1 MIRHAVGIDER
12 RAKFRQDLV
21 ERVSAGPTR
30 KPSFKSEALLNKA
43 VENNGG
49 ARRASANGHGEH
61 QVYQNRSSLQHHRFS
76 SSHERLSVTGDK
88 ESVLSL
94 DIHAHADEDDED
106 ERAEQD
112 IQEVWF
118 PGAHGD
124 IGGGWDLPD
133 GEESL
138 SHGPLVWMV
147 SEKMKKVY
155 FYLLITSEQIREARK
170 AGVVFDTQRMKEN
183 NCWLDDFEPEES
195 SLDAAAAAAAGIPT
209 IEISSD
215 SPAVSTPDILA
226 TKTTNRPTSND
237 TARITSETNRKG
249 NARQYLLNAYTKGRI
264 HDCLCWPEG
273 GLTLTGT
280 LGWKIM
286 EYLPFRRMDLQPDG
300 SWKPIMWPLP
310 RGEVRDIPDNV
321 TIHNSVIRRMLAD
334 ENYRPGNLIV
344 GGGGRGVRR
353 APESFGIGEWVVLKE
368 KGNLVGELLEKKPK

>member
-1 MIRHAVGIDER
+1 MLI
-12 RAKFRQDLV
+12 
-21 ERVSAGPTR
+21 
-30 KPSFKSEALLNKA
+30 LL
-43 VENNGG
+43 
-49 ARRASANGHGEH
+49 
-61 QVYQNRSSLQHHRFS
+61 
-76 SSHERLSVTGDK
+76 
-88 ESVLSL
+88 
-94 DIHAHADEDDED
+94 
-106 ERAEQD
+106 
-112 IQEVWF
+112 
-118 PGAHGD
+118 
-124 IGGGWDLPD
+124 
-133 GEESL
+133 
-138 SHGPLVWMV
+138 
-147 SEKMKKVY
+147 
-155 FYLLITSEQIREARK
+155 EQIREARK
-170 AGVVFDTQRMKEN
+170 AGVVFDIQRMKEN

-226 TKTTNRPTSND
+226 TKTTNRPTSSG

-280 LGWKIM
+280 LGWKVM

>member
-1 MIRHAVGIDER
+1 MLERITAPYTRPSLFPVAVIIDIPHTILTPRTGTARVIRHAVGIDER

-147 SEKMKKVY
+147 SEKKERIY
-155 FYLLITSEQIREARK
+155 FFIY
-170 AGVVFDTQRMKEN
+170 
-183 NCWLDDFEPEES
+183 
-195 SLDAAAAAAAGIPT
+195 
-209 IEISSD
+209 
-215 SPAVSTPDILA
+215 
-226 TKTTNRPTSND
+226 
-237 TARITSETNRKG
+237 
-249 NARQYLLNAYTKGRI
+249 
-264 HDCLCWPEG
+264 
-273 GLTLTGT
+273 
-280 LGWKIM
+280 
-286 EYLPFRRMDLQPDG
+286 
-300 SWKPIMWPLP
+300 PIC
-310 RGEVRDIPDNV
+310 
-321 TIHNSVIRRMLAD
+321 
-334 ENYRPGNLIV
+334 
-344 GGGGRGVRR
+344 
-353 APESFGIGEWVVLKE
+353 
-368 KGNLVGELLEKKPK
+368 